1 MARCSL
7 HLCLVHPKL
16 CGIFYYTYYRASH
29 AWVCIS
35 LSLFIFMCVCEC
47 DFKKQKDEG
56 KRGEEGMLVCVWIIY
71 GGESV
76 DVI

>member
-1 MARCSL
+1 
-7 HLCLVHPKL
+7 
-16 CGIFYYTYYRASH
+16 
-29 AWVCIS
+29 
-35 LSLFIFMCVCEC
+35 MCVCEC

>member
-1 MARCSL
+1 MLIASVFSPPQAVRDLLLYLLSCQP
-7 HLCLVHPKL
+7 CLSVYL
-16 CGIFYYTYYRASH
+16 
-29 AWVCIS
+29 S
-35 LSLFIFMCVCEC
+35 LSLYIYVCVCEC